1 MRFTSMVS
9 LIQTWIDMPTKTYR
23 YTVEDVEHPGDYER
37 FATAIREGGGEIIEI
52 IWSGE
57 SGDEAVIRFS
67 ANFKDIFCIQKLIQ
81 NLL

>member
-1 MRFTSMVS
+1 MDSH
-9 LIQTWIDMPTKTYR
+9 IQTWTDMPRKTYR

-37 FATAIREGGGEIIEI
+37 FVTAIREGGGEIIEI

-67 ANFKDIFCIQKLIQ
+67 ADFKDIFSIQELIQ